1 MPTTCI
7 CDQLR
12 AWRQLY
18 PDRLASAERNA
29 AARAHEDSWFGR
41 FAGTDTLEREQV
53 IELVDWKF
61 QSMAHRRALA
71 MRGISPERWEGQGG
85 VADLIR
91 QALADTDRDDE
102 EALMTVCRIYRF
114 GPAMGS
120 VILAACRPGR
130 FTVADSRA
138 LKALRGLGQMPTG
151 PPGFQRHDWLPYLDA
166 CRSLADLCALSLRE
180 VDRALW
186 IAADDPNLENR

>member
-12 AWRQLY
+12 AWCQLY

-102 EALMTVCRIYRF
+102 GALMTL
-114 GPAMGS
+114 PHLS
-120 VILAACRPGR
+120 LRPGHGKR
-130 FTVADSRA
+130 DTRRVPPWQLHGRHSRA

>member
-1 MPTTCI
+1 M
-7 CDQLR
+7 
-12 AWRQLY
+12 Y

-29 AARAHEDSWFGR
+29 AARVHEDSWFER
-41 FAGTDTLEREQV
+41 FAGTDALERDQV

-61 QSMAHRRALA
+61 QSMAHRRTLA
-71 MRGISPERWEGQGG
+71 MRGISRERWEGHGG

-91 QALADTDRDDE
+91 QAVADRDDE

-120 VILAACRPGR
+120 VVLAACRPRR

-138 LKALRGLGQMPTG
+138 LKTLRGLGRMPSG
-151 PPGFQRHDWLPYLDA
+151 PPDSGEATGFPIWTRAEAWPI
-166 CRSLADLCALSLRE
+166 CAL
-180 VDRALW
+180 
-186 IAADDPNLENR
+186 

>member
-1 MPTTCI
+1 M
-7 CDQLR
+7 
-12 AWRQLY
+12 
-18 PDRLASAERNA
+18 
-29 AARAHEDSWFGR
+29 
-41 FAGTDTLEREQV
+41 
-53 IELVDWKF
+53 
-61 QSMAHRRALA
+61 
-71 MRGISPERWEGQGG
+71 
-85 VADLIR
+85 ADLIR
-91 QALADTDRDDE
+91 QALADRDDE

-138 LKALRGLGQMPTG
+138 LKALRGLGRMPAG
-151 PPGFQRHDWLPYLDA
+151 PPGFRRHDWLPYLDA
-166 CRSLADLCALSLRE
+166 CRSLADLCTLSLRE